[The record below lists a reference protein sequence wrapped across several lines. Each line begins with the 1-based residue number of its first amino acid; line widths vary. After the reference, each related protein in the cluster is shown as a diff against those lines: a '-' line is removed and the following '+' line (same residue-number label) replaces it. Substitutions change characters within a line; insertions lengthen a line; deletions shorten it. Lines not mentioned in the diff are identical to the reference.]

1 MGVTIQLLG
10 RPRVVPRSGEPY
22 QCRSRK
28 SWALLTYLLLT
39 ERPPTRSQLASMLFA
54 EADDPVR
61 ALRWGLSEI
70 RRAIGDEGSVDGDP
84 VVLQLPPGAVVDV
97 DVVSRGAWADAVALP
112 GLGAELLEGMT
123 VRGAATFDSW
133 LLSPQRHVAAAS

>member
-1 MGVTIQLLG
+1 MTACEASGDMGVTIQLLG

-39 ERPPTRSQLASMLFA
+39 EHPPTRSQLASMLFA

-70 RRAIGDEGSVDGDP
+70 RRAIGDKGENTIHG
-84 VVLQLPPGAVVDV
+84 LPA
-97 DVVSRGAWADAVALP
+97 
-112 GLGAELLEGMT
+112 
-123 VRGAATFDSW
+123 
-133 LLSPQRHVAAAS
+133 